1 MAAKLPTHCI
11 TCSTSLTSK
20 NRASSIGT
28 LPDTFDDMCLTCYE
42 SGTEATDAMMN
53 DGHVTPELVPVATG
67 RKNIDHSSHNHPA
80 TPKARAACRAMGGFG
95 ITHPIEEVVVPVV
108 LNARV
113 SASAKTVHRLGTE
126 TNEGLPLCGAKFNT
140 DKAATTPD
148 AVTCK
153 NCLKVA

>member
-11 TCSTSLTSK
+11 TCSTALTSK
-20 NRASSIGT
+20 NRASTLGT
-28 LPDTFDDMCLTCYE
+28 LPGTFDDMCLSCYE
-42 SGTEATDAMMN
+42 SDTEDTDAMMN

-80 TPKARAACRAMGGFG
+80 TPKARAACRAAGAVP
-95 ITHPIEEVVVPVV
+95 TPAVVVV

-113 SASAKTVHRLGTE
+113 SASAKTVHELGTE
-126 TNEGLPLCGAKFNT
+126 TNAGLPVCGAKFNT
-140 DKAATTPD
+140 AKAVTTSD